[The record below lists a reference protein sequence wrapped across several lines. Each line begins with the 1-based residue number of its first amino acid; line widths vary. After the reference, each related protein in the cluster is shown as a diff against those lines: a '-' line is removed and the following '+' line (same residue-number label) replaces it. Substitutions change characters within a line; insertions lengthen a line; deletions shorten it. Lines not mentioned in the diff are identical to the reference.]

1 MTSRDQVSAENDA
14 LVTALLWL
22 KDAPQDD
29 RLYDISFGT
38 YSDGSGCWWTMKL
51 VTEVRNSEVQASPED
66 DARKILAVIR
76 AWRKAYQETGAPDE

>member
-1 MTSRDQVSAENDA
+1 MTNVNLASAQNDA
-14 LVTALLWL
+14 LVGALLWL

-38 YSDGSGCWWTMKL
+38 YSDGTGCWWTMKL

-66 DARKILAVIR
+66 DEKKILVIIR
-76 AWRKAYQETGAPDE
+76 AWREAYQETGAPDE